1 MAWGARG
8 RPPDGRLIS
17 PRRLVLVSVQASGQ
31 SARGRRGREIRAAT
45 RVVGGVDA
53 ASPRAIFRSR
63 VAGPIGRDEAGW
75 GARETR
81 TPPRFAEGGRNKMN
95 GS

>member
-17 PRRLVLVSVQASGQ
+17 PRRSRPRQRSSVGAICAGVTRTRNSSRHAS
-31 SARGRRGREIRAAT
+31 R
-45 RVVGGVDA
+45 GGVDA
-53 ASPRAIFRSR
+53 TPPRAIFRSR
-63 VAGPIGRDEAGW
+63 VAGPIGRDEAGR
-75 GARETR
+75 GARTTR